1 MLPRSSSRRHVL
13 AAGAAGLAGTLTG
26 GPSAFADPRPSPTGP
41 DGRFARKTVLI
52 TGATSGIG
60 KATAYA
66 IAREGGRVMFCGRR
80 AELGRANE
88 REIRAFGGEAT
99 YHRADVRAERDVS
112 GLVAACVAKYGRI
125 DVAVNNA
132 GIETPRPAPLHEQP
146 VEDFDGVWRT
156 NARGVFLSMKY
167 ELPQMLRQRG
177 GVIVNT
183 ASISAEVGFATI
195 APYNASKHAVASL
208 TKVAAL
214 EYAAR
219 TSGSAR
225 WRRARST
232 RRCCGAPP
240 RGSGSP
246 TSRSPRTTPSSGSS
260 RRARWPA

>member
-1 MLPRSSSRRHVL
+1 
-13 AAGAAGLAGTLTG
+13 
-26 GPSAFADPRPSPTGP
+26 
-41 DGRFARKTVLI
+41 
-52 TGATSGIG
+52 
-60 KATAYA
+60 
-66 IAREGGRVMFCGRR
+66 MFCGRR